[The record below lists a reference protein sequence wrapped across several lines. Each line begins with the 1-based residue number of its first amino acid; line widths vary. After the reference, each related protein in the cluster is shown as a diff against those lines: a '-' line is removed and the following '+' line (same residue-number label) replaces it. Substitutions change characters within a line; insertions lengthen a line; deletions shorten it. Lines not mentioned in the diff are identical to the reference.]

1 MPVGLNLISR
11 VKRGMS
17 VPHIK
22 QSAAFSPT
30 QIAGCLLW
38 LDAADAT
45 TITGTSPVTQWRDKS
60 GNSQNATPHAT
71 GPQLV
76 QNSLNSLPGLTFSG
90 ANTMKCGAF
99 LTQTSF
105 SAFMV
110 VNNTN
115 TNVSFGVWKVQTG
128 SYFIMQNVI
137 KVGVNNSGAYAVD
150 ASISITDFTKPH
162 ILGLTLSSS
171 SSASSAFTFNASFD
185 GTNTLVTG
193 TSTLGN
199 ATTCEQ
205 QVGVGGLMESGVPQY
220 QLGGVIY
227 EAMIFNTSL
236 SKPQAETIE
245 GYLAQKWG
253 LRSNLPGSHAGI
265 TSILY
270 PTIRRTGAI
279 NMTIQPVTYS
289 TNFSPTSIAGCTL
302 WLDGA
307 DPAGSGVLPANNST
321 LSTWADKSG
330 YGLNMTGASGQPSFL
345 TTAFNGRPTV
355 SFAATQDV
363 SYQVL
368 SNASTALFNS
378 LTNLSVFIVMY
389 IPGTTPN
396 FPVPIALFGK
406 VIIYMRGGSAG
417 GIGSGNLYPWTY
429 NGAGVVYNSNNYIS
443 VNNYYICCFQ
453 FNTNQSFFMNGD
465 LGTGGPTAFSFG
477 SATNIPIF
485 IGTSTY
491 NTSDGF
497 NGYLSEILVYTS
509 LVTSTQRQQVE
520 SYLGQ
525 KWGLQ
530 SQLPAGHLNATNPA
544 GTPAIV
550 REIYGQIKRTII
562 PFIVPWTPLKPLSS
576 GVLPWHWF
584 KGDAGLS
591 TTVWINYGV
600 SGSTASNVGTITL
613 ANYTQGGTQAGG
625 TNNSCTVSPSG
636 YWRWPGVYQTSY
648 HATFAVF
655 KLNSLTSG
663 QTWTWKGNSTA
674 GRGYTPQYIVTN
686 SSGVFSDYILSQ
698 NAFLPLNGVTI
709 NPATQFYTHSMV
721 WGSTPAL
728 SLVQVGSTVA
738 SPNGWTTDYGLG
750 IYDNE
755 YIGFAVAPAQSAGVT
770 MTICELLLFALN
782 SGYGGPVDLTAADVA
797 NVQSY
802 LSKKWGV

>member
-1 MPVGLNLISR
+1 MRR
-11 VKRGMS
+11 VA
-17 VPHIK
+17 P
-22 QSAAFSPT
+22 FNPT
-30 QIAGCLLW
+30 DITGCTLW
-38 LDAADAT
+38 LDGQDQTQITQSSNLVSQWSDKSGSGNHATQSTGGNQPTYSNNGLVFAGSQWLQTNITSFPTAESFFIVFKTSTAVADIFAGTTTTSREVLLYTGTKIFLGRWGTDPAAT
-45 TITGTSPVTQWRDKS
+45 TPNAGVIPLNTVLIYSHQFTSSAVTFNINGSTTGSGTPPYTYSGTGTSWI
-60 GNSQNATPHAT
+60 G
-71 GPQLV
+71 
-76 QNSLNSLPGLTFSG
+76 
-90 ANTMKCGAF
+90 
-99 LTQTSF
+99 
-105 SAFMV
+105 
-110 VNNTN
+110 
-115 TNVSFGVWKVQTG
+115 
-128 SYFIMQNVI
+128 
-137 KVGVNNSGAYAVD
+137 
-150 ASISITDFTKPH
+150 
-162 ILGLTLSSS
+162 
-171 SSASSAFTFNASFD
+171 SASYAPNNMYGS
-185 GTNTLVTG
+185 
-193 TSTLGN
+193 
-199 ATTCEQ
+199 
-205 QVGVGGLMESGVPQY
+205 
-220 QLGGVIY
+220 IY
-227 EAMIFNTSL
+227 EIVYYNTSL
-236 SKPQAETIE
+236 SKAQAETIE

-253 LRSNLPGSHAGI
+253 LRPSLPGSHAGI

-270 PTIRRTGAI
+270 PTIRRTGAT

-591 TTVWINYGV
+591 TTAWINYGV

-721 WGSTPAL
+721 WGSTQAL